1 MTVLLLVGI
10 VAAQLIQERSMQ
22 TVRPPAPPDELLV
35 SVAVPVYEPDGSM
48 SMETVT
54 MPASGPAVVH
64 MFTRRSICQPAMS
77 VTEPAEAGVAWR
89 VATQIVTRSA
99 EQIVVSIDW
108 RRVFDSGKKTSSG
121 PAGAVQLTL
130 QAGARIPVDFA
141 PNIRPAADCR
151 AVGAGLEIR
160 AARGMTA
167 GPVDPSL
174 VPTGA
179 TAGGRGALNA
189 DLWLLHAAPR
199 DRLGTSHQSM
209 RLDSNGGAF
218 TFPGLTVSTARG
230 DVSVEIAGSI
240 ARYRTASGG
249 EYLLVSLRR
258 VISGAGA
265 PPQGFSGSTSS
276 LIALPPPEEVV
287 SFEMPAVATRGRG
300 GAGGGGRG
308 GGGGAASGGGAR
320 IAAAAPTTA
329 AQISALLDGHTF
341 SLRMRVT
348 PVPVS

>member
-1 MTVLLLVGI
+1 MTLVLVAM
-10 VAAQLIQERSMQ
+10 VAAQLVQERQ
-22 TVRPPAPPDELLV
+22 IQPVRPPAPPEELLV

-64 MFTRRSICQPAMS
+64 MFTRRSVCQPAMS
-77 VTEPAEAGVAWR
+77 AAEPAEAGVAWR

-108 RRVFDSGKKTSSG
+108 RRVIDSGKKTPAG
-121 PAGAVQLTL
+121 PAGSVQLTL
-130 QAGARIPVDFA
+130 QAGARIPVDFV
-141 PNIRPAADCR
+141 PNVRPAADCR

-160 AARGMTA
+160 AARGMA
-167 GPVDPSL
+167 AAPADPSL
-174 VPTGA
+174 VPVGA
-179 TAGGRGALNA
+179 TAGGSGALNA
-189 DLWLLHAAPR
+189 DLWLLHSAPR
-199 DRLGTSHQSM
+199 DRLSTSHQSV
-209 RLDSNGGAF
+209 RLDNNGGAF
-218 TFPGLTVSTARG
+218 TFPGLTVATARG

-240 ARYRTASGG
+240 ARYRAPSGG

-265 PPQGFSGSTSS
+265 PPQGFTGSTSS
-276 LIALPPPEEVV
+276 LIALKAEEVV
-287 SFEMPAVATRGRG
+287 SFEMPAVVTRGRG

-308 GGGGAASGGGAR
+308 GGGGAAAGGTRTGAV
-320 IAAAAPTTA
+320 APTTA
-329 AQISALLDGHTF
+329 AQISTLLDGHTF